1 MGLAEVSAWVMVR
14 AVGMN
19 VFRVRGGW
27 GILPRKPQELTSER
41 KRRPALRE

>member
-1 MGLAEVSAWVMVR
+1 MGLAEVSEWVMVQ

-27 GILPRKPQELTSER
+27 GDPTKKTPGAHQ
-41 KRRPALRE
+41 